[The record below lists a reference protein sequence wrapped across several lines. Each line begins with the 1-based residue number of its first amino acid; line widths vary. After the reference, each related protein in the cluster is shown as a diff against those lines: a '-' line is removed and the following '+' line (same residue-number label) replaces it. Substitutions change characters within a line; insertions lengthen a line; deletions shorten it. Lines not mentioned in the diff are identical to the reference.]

1 MKLSHME
8 EFIEI
13 ARAQSI
19 SEAAENLYL
28 THQALSKHLLDI
40 EKEIGCSLVTRSTPL
55 QLTLAGE
62 AFLQSS
68 ATITAEY
75 QRMMQTIERLKS
87 ESPGIVRI
95 LTYDHILF
103 PDILAPTIRN
113 LRVKRPNISVEF
125 RKVTRVSSA
134 EALLEDK
141 IDLGWYVH
149 FSTDENST
157 VHDDEQFCFISLNTP
172 RDILRFGV
180 SNEHPLAHRKEG
192 TVTLEELS
200 SYPIAVPTCNSK
212 SMLSSAVEELYIR
225 NGLTPRLMLV
235 SASNLDEF
243 HMKVSPLG
251 IYPLPELYDRFMKVP
266 STFTD
271 SITIIEPADAT
282 LFASSYCMTRR
293 NTENKALR
301 PFLDELA
308 ATLES
313 TS

>member
-1 MKLSHME
+1 MKMSHLE

-40 EKEIGCSLVTRSTPL
+40 EKEIGCPLVTRSTPL

-68 ATITAEY
+68 AAITAEY
-75 QRMMQTIERLKS
+75 QRMMQTIERLKA
-87 ESPGIVRI
+87 ETPRRVRI

-103 PDILAPTIRN
+103 PDILAATIRN
-113 LRVKRPNISVEF
+113 LRAKHPNISVEF
-125 RKVTRVSSA
+125 RKETRISSE

-141 IDLGWYVH
+141 IDLGWYVY
-149 FSTDENST
+149 FSEEEDFT
-157 VHDDEQFCFISLNTP
+157 VPDDEQFSFTSLNTP

-212 SMLSSAVEELYIR
+212 SMLSTATEQLFIR
-225 NGLTPRLMLV
+225 YGLTPRLLLV

-251 IYPLPELYDRFMKVP
+251 IYPMPEFYDRFMKVP
-266 STFTD
+266 NIFTD

-282 LFASSYCMTRR
+282 FFASSYCMTRKD
-293 NTENKALR
+293 TENKALQ
-301 PFLDELA
+301 PFLDELV
-308 ATLES
+308 ATLEGR
-313 TS
+313 

>member
-1 MKLSHME
+1 MKMSHLE

-19 SEAAENLYL
+19 SEAAEKLYL

-40 EKEIGCSLVTRSTPL
+40 EKELGCSLVTRSTPL

-68 ATITAEY
+68 ATISAEY
-75 QRMMQTIERLKS
+75 QRMLQTIERLKS
-87 ESPGIVRI
+87 ETPGTLRI
-95 LTYDHILF
+95 LAYDHILF
-103 PDILAPTIRN
+103 PDLLAPTIHN
-113 LRVKRPNISVEF
+113 LRIKHPNISVEF
-125 RKVTRVSSA
+125 RKTTWLSSA

-141 IDLGWYVH
+141 IDLGWYVQ
-149 FSTDENST
+149 FDREDESP
-157 VHDDEQFCFISLNTP
+157 VLDDERFCFTYLKSP

-212 SMLSSAVEELYIR
+212 GMLSSAVEQLFIR

-251 IYPLPELYDRFMKVP
+251 IYPMPELYDRFMKVP
-266 STFTD
+266 GIFTD
-271 SITIIEPADAT
+271 NVTIIKPAGAAFLAT
-282 LFASSYCMTRR
+282 SCCMTLRD
-293 NTENKALR
+293 TENKAVQ
-301 PFLDELA
+301 PFLDELV
-308 ATLES
+308 ATLEDAS
-313 TS
+313 